1 MKADIELLGHLS
13 RICEDIARGRFTE
26 ARDLFEMTRV
36 GKYPETVTGLAEAF
50 GMMLVKVEAREYRL
64 EHMIEEL
71 RAAKAE
77 VDKMHLRL
85 AKENKR
91 LKRTLR
97 SKFSPGRIIGQ
108 SKSMVKVLKQ
118 VEKIAD
124 TPVNVLITGETGTGK
139 ELVAKAL
146 HYNSLRNEHAFVA
159 LNCASIPKDLFEA
172 ELFGIE
178 RGVATG
184 VEMRIGR
191 IEQAHGGTLFLDE
204 IADMSL
210 ESQVKILR
218 VLEDRMVERV
228 GGRKPIAVD
237 IRLVAATNKDLRA
250 EVEAGKFRED
260 LYYRLN
266 VVRLHLPPLRER
278 TNDIPLLLNYFL
290 KEHTLRMGF
299 GAKRLAPDVSGALEG
314 YSWPGNV
321 RELDNE
327 VERSVVLSHGEV
339 IRLEDFS
346 PEVRSGAAGKT
357 ACHGMPRQGG
367 VNLADAETELIRNA
381 LAQTSGNK
389 AEAARRLGISR
400 EGLRKKMK
408 RLGVV

>member
-1 MKADIELLGHLS
+1 MQSEAELLIQLAK
-13 RICEDIARGRFTE
+13 ICENIAKGRFSE
-26 ARDLFEMTRV
+26 ARDLFEMTRE
-36 GKYPETVTGLAEAF
+36 GKYPQTVTGLAEAF

-64 EHMIEEL
+64 EHIIEEL
-71 RAAKAE
+71 KAAKAE
-77 VDKMHLRL
+77 VEKMHLQL

-91 LKRTLR
+91 LKRNLR
-97 SKFSPGRIIGQ
+97 SRFSPGRIIGQ
-108 SKSMVKVLKQ
+108 SRPMVKVLQQ

-124 TPVNVLITGETGTGK
+124 TPVNVLISGETGTGK

-146 HYNSLRNEHAFVA
+146 HYNSLRNESHFVA
-159 LNCASIPKDLFEA
+159 LNCASIPKELFEA

-184 VEMRIGR
+184 VDMRIGR
-191 IEQAHGGTLFLDE
+191 IEQASGGTLFLDE
-204 IADMSL
+204 VADMNL

-228 GGRKPIAVD
+228 GGRKPIPVD
-237 IRLVAATNKDLRA
+237 IRLVAATNKDLRR
-250 EVEAGKFRED
+250 EVDKGEFRED
-260 LYYRLN
+260 LFYRLN
-266 VVRLHLPPLRER
+266 VVNLHLPPLRER
-278 TNDIPLLLNYFL
+278 TSDIPMLLSYFL
-290 KEHTLRMGF
+290 KEHTLRMGL
-299 GAKRLAPDVSGALEG
+299 GAKRFAPDVAEALKG
-314 YSWPGNV
+314 YAWPGNV

-327 VERSVVLSHGEV
+327 VERAVVLSQGEV

-346 PEVRSGAAGKT
+346 MEVRVGATTRVERAG
-357 ACHGMPRQGG
+357 GLQRDG
-367 VNLADAETELIRNA
+367 VNLADAEAHLIRQA
-381 LAQTSGNK
+381 LGQTNGNK

>member
-1 MKADIELLGHLS
+1 MEPENELLGHLAN
-13 RICEDIARGRFTE
+13 ICEDIAKGRFTE

-36 GKYPETVTGLAEAF
+36 GCYPATVTGLAEAF

-64 EHMIEEL
+64 EHIIEEL
-71 RAAKAE
+71 KAAKAE
-77 VDKMHLRL
+77 VEKMHLRL
-85 AKENKR
+85 AKENKQ
-91 LKRTLR
+91 LKRNLR

-108 SKSMVKVLKQ
+108 SRPMVKVLEQ

-139 ELVAKAL
+139 ELVAKSL
-146 HYNSLRNEHAFVA
+146 HYNSLRSEQPFVA

-204 IADMSL
+204 IGDMSL

-218 VLEDRMVERV
+218 VIEERMVERV
-228 GGRKPIAVD
+228 GGRKPIPVD
-237 IRLVAATNKDLRA
+237 VRLVAATNKELKA
-250 EVEAGKFRED
+250 EVEEGNFRED
-260 LYYRLN
+260 LFYRLN
-266 VVRLHLPPLRER
+266 VVGLHLPSLRER
-278 TNDIPLLLNYFL
+278 RNDIPLLLNYFL
-290 KEHTLRMGF
+290 REHVLRMGV
-299 GAKRLAPDVSGALEG
+299 GSKRLAPGVAEALKG
-314 YSWPGNV
+314 YHWPGNV

-327 VERSVVLSHGEV
+327 VERAVVLSHGEV

-346 PEVRSGAAGKT
+346 SDIQMELDGKIV
-357 ACHGMPRQGG
+357 HRVSPSRGG
-367 VNLADAETELIRNA
+367 VNLADAETDLIRQA
-381 LAQTSGNK
+381 LGQTGGNK